1 MVEIT
6 RLFWKRAYTAD
17 NFFLGE
23 VESADLDMATWQIR
37 NLFVA
42 LSEEAI
48 QAFGFRHPFL
58 GKVIVC
64 LPVSAVKAVADT
76 ALLNQT
82 LEQLRSIKQC
92 KE

>member
-17 NFFLGE
+17 NVFLGE
-23 VESADLDMATWQIR
+23 VESADLDMASWQVR

-42 LSEEAI
+42 LSDAAI
-48 QAFGFRHPFL
+48 EAFGFRHPYL

-64 LPVSAVKAVADT
+64 LPVSAVKTLSDT
-76 ALLNQT
+76 AVLNQT
-82 LEQLRSIKQC
+82 LEELRSLKQC

>member
-6 RLFWKRAYTAD
+6 RLFWKRAYTSD

-23 VESADLDMATWQIR
+23 VESADLDMATWQVR

-48 QAFGFRHPFL
+48 KAFGFRHPYL

-64 LPVSAVKAVADT
+64 LPVSSVKAISDT

-82 LEQLRSIKQC
+82 LDELHSLKQC

>member
-6 RLFWKRAYTAD
+6 RLFWKRAYTSD

-23 VESADLDMATWQIR
+23 VESADLDMATWEVR

-42 LSEEAI
+42 LSDEAI
-48 QAFGFRHPFL
+48 KAFGFRHPYL

-64 LPVSAVKAVADT
+64 LPVSSVKAISDT

-82 LEQLRSIKQC
+82 IDELRTLKQC
-92 KE
+92 RE

>member
-6 RLFWKRAYTAD
+6 RLFWKRAYTSD

-23 VESADLDMATWQIR
+23 VESADLDMATWQVR

-42 LSEEAI
+42 LSDEAI
-48 QAFGFRHPFL
+48 KAFGFRHPYL

-64 LPVSAVKAVADT
+64 LPVSSVKTISDT

-82 LEQLRSIKQC
+82 LDELQSLKQC

>member
-17 NFFLGE
+17 NVFLGE
-23 VESADLDMATWQIR
+23 VESADLDMASWQIR

-42 LSEEAI
+42 LSDEAI
-48 QAFGFRHPFL
+48 AAFGFRHPYL

-64 LPVSAVKAVADT
+64 LPVSAVKTLSDT
-76 ALLNQT
+76 AVLNQT
-82 LEQLRSIKQC
+82 LEELRSIKQC